1 MSLNFCSTQTFRQ
14 SVERLCKRRSDNNH
28 SCEKDISKHLKDWSF
43 NDIFEMKMRLKDLGE
58 IRVLKIRIPNSHQ
71 NLSSSNGWR
80 LIVCCHKK
88 YECIALLNIYPKRG
102 KGSQLDQSPEE
113 TKNQLRE
120 YLANRTDNTLV
131 EYKLF
136 ELDELPD

>member
-1 MSLNFCSTQTFRQ
+1 
-14 SVERLCKRRSDNNH
+14 
-28 SCEKDISKHLKDWSF
+28 
-43 NDIFEMKMRLKDLGE
+43 MKMRLKDLGE